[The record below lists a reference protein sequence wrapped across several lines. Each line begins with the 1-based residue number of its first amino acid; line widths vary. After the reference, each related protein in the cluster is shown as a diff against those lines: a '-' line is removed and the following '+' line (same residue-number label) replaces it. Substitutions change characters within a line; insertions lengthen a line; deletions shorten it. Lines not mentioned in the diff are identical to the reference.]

1 MVQPPR
7 LPSRICVD
15 RVHAFGVRF
24 ESNPA
29 LAIAIIDNFTRSTEY
44 ACISFDEDCLAE
56 AIQDV
61 YAHSLPLTLQ
71 MQVMCCDLL
80 K

>member
-1 MVQPPR
+1 MVRPLR

-24 ESNPA
+24 ETNPA
-29 LAIAIIDNFTRSTEY
+29 LATEIVDNFTKSMEY
-44 ACISFDEDCLAE
+44 ACLSFEEDCLAE
-56 AIQDV
+56 AMRDV
-61 YAHSLPLTLQ
+61 YAHQLPLTLQ
-71 MQVMCCDLL
+71 MQMMCCDLL